1 MSATALEVPP
11 HEIVVIKP
19 YIRSPDNWKELREQ
33 CYSVRIDVFHH
44 EQGFPIE
51 DEIDNLE
58 DVATHFLLR
67 LTSGSDAGKPVG
79 TIRYTKQTSPSTRET
94 YYKLSRFAVLKDY
107 RNYRFGVG
115 LVNALHDY
123 IRTDARKSRNEGS
136 ANGNN
141 APGDQD
147 GFVRV
152 VCHSQIYIKGFYE
165 KVKNSTK
172 TARHTRR
179 WSSVFPYPTSPT
191 TIPVSIIP
199 ARGTTSRT
207 NVRGVKI

>member
-165 KVKNSTK
+165 KIGYEPEGEEFDEDGAPHQKMVLRLPISD
-172 TARHTRR
+172 
-179 WSSVFPYPTSPT
+179 
-191 TIPVSIIP
+191 
-199 ARGTTSRT
+199 
-207 NVRGVKI
+207 